1 MPESKRVFIAATRQ
15 NDGKT
20 MVSMGLF
27 NAFQKRFGS
36 VGYMKPV
43 GQQYKIINGKKI
55 DKDAVLFH
63 QVYGLHDSMEWMSPI
78 AVPKGFTENYILNP
92 DRDRLVAKLQHAY
105 SQIDAQNDF
114 VLIEGTG
121 HAGVG
126 SVFDMSNADVAKLL
140 NSKVIIVSLGGIGKA
155 IDEILLN
162 KASFDQR
169 GVEVLGV
176 VINKVHPDKYDRV
189 TEITRKGLA
198 RHGIRI
204 LGCIP
209 YEPCLTR
216 PTMAD
221 LSEELEATIMSGE
234 EGFGRHVGNFVIGDI
249 LPHEALDKFS
259 GDTLLICPANRE
271 GLVMTALCGNLVEDK
286 GPSQEVSAII
296 FTGGIQ
302 PHPKIMKL
310 LQSAKMPVMMVSEDS
325 FSVATRI
332 NRMLNKLHADET
344 EKIEKIQQLIE
355 AYIDVDALCQEL

>member
-1 MPESKRVFIAATRQ
+1 MQSDHKRVFVAATRQ

-27 NAFQKRFGS
+27 HAFQKRYGS

-43 GQQYKIINGKKI
+43 GQQYKVIDGKKI

-63 QVYGLHDSMEWMSPI
+63 QVYGLHDSMAWMSPI

-92 DRDRLVAKLQHAY
+92 DRDRLVTKLQQAY
-105 SQIDAQNDF
+105 TNISDKNDF

-126 SVFDMSNADVAKLL
+126 SVFDMSNADVANLL
-140 NSKVIIVSLGGIGKA
+140 GAKVIIVSLGGIGKA

-169 GVEVLGV
+169 GVEVVGV
-176 VINKVHPDKYDRV
+176 VINKVQPDKYERV

-198 RHGIRI
+198 RHGIKV

-209 YEPCLTR
+209 YEPFLTR
-216 PTMAD
+216 PTVGD
-221 LSEELEATIMSGE
+221 LCDELDATMMSGE
-234 EGFGRHVGNFVIGDI
+234 EGRGRHVGHFVIGDI
-249 LPHEALDKFS
+249 LPHEALDHFS

-271 GLVMTALCGNLVEDK
+271 GLIMTALCGSLVE
-286 GPSQEVSAII
+286 GASQEVSTIV

-302 PHPKIMKL
+302 PHPKIMTL
-310 LQSAKMPVMMVSEDS
+310 LQAAKMPVMMVSEDS
-325 FSVATRI
+325 FSVATKI

-344 EKIEKIQQLIE
+344 EKIEKIQHLIE
-355 AYIDVDALCQEL
+355 SYVDVDGLCREL